1 MLLAIN
7 ERIKGWLGIFIIFL
21 IAIPFALWGI
31 ESYVGG
37 ADEQFVAVIDGTEIS
52 TGRFDRDVSSLRQG
66 YIRDDRPIPEDSQ
79 LKQDA
84 IDRIINTTV
93 LENVVETQGYQIS
106 DRVLADNM
114 RRLFSVDGQ
123 FDADRYQ
130 RTLEAQGMT
139 APMFENLY
147 RSELRVN
154 QHRNAIGSSAIVPV
168 SEVRRLLELQQQVR
182 EIRWL
187 TLRIDTL
194 IGDVEISDE
203 EIQGFYEE
211 NMKRFMTDEKVI
223 VEYVDL
229 SADTISNI
237 EIDEANVRNRYED
250 YVAQQ
255 KQREERKV
263 SHILLTTDDDADA
276 ALEKIE
282 ELRSQLQDGADFA
295 ALAKEFSQDPG
306 SAEEGGDLGWVG
318 TGQMVKPFE
327 DALFTLEPGT
337 VSDVVSTEFGYH
349 LIKVDDVRSSDVVA
363 FEDKADELREQLRRE
378 EVDSVMYDLSELMA
392 NTAYENLDSLEPVAE
407 VLDLPVQTSEQFTR
421 NAGNGIG
428 RFFDVRQAAFS
439 DAVLQQG
446 ENSEL
451 IELAPD
457 QMLVLRVKDYEEA
470 TPMPIDEVRERIV
483 SSIRLQNGLKKVNAI
498 ADDIVSQLA
507 DGATFESV
515 LRDGV
520 MDRGVVDISRENATQ
535 FTRQLFDKVMSMP
548 APEEDQKQYGSV
560 NLGTGDMAVIE
571 LRSVSYPEEIDEGAL
586 RRAGSGFRQIR
597 TVEEFAAVL
606 NSYKDKADIQI
617 NQKALEEE

>member
-203 EIQGFYEE
+203 EIQSFYEE

-263 SHILLTTDDDADA
+263 SHILLTTEDDADA

-306 SAEEGGDLGWVG
+306 SAEEGGDLGWVD
-318 TGQMVKPFE
+318 GQ
-327 DALFTLEPGT
+327 A
-337 VSDVVSTEFGYH
+337 
-349 LIKVDDVRSSDVVA
+349 VRGRTIHARARHGERCRQHRV
-363 FEDKADELREQLRRE
+363 R
-378 EVDSVMYDLSELMA
+378 LS
-392 NTAYENLDSLEPVAE
+392 
-407 VLDLPVQTSEQFTR
+407 
-421 NAGNGIG
+421 
-428 RFFDVRQAAFS
+428 
-439 DAVLQQG
+439 
-446 ENSEL
+446 
-451 IELAPD
+451 PD
-457 QMLVLRVKDYEEA
+457 QGR
-470 TPMPIDEVRERIV
+470 
-483 SSIRLQNGLKKVNAI
+483 
-498 ADDIVSQLA
+498 
-507 DGATFESV
+507 
-515 LRDGV
+515 
-520 MDRGVVDISRENATQ
+520 
-535 FTRQLFDKVMSMP
+535 
-548 APEEDQKQYGSV
+548 
-560 NLGTGDMAVIE
+560 
-571 LRSVSYPEEIDEGAL
+571 
-586 RRAGSGFRQIR
+586 
-597 TVEEFAAVL
+597 
-606 NSYKDKADIQI
+606 
-617 NQKALEEE
+617 